1 MLSPDGAPP
10 IDDAALFSSSL
21 HPPPESAAVGPS
33 CHRQVLV
40 AGRERSL
47 RDGEQAGGNPFSV
60 CVCLCVCSA
69 ALSAALSADL
79 SGLYAVLLPCCCGLY
94 LLLPCLPGNTPRCTS
109 PSGSSHDPS
118 AGGS

>member
-60 CVCLCVCSA
+60 CVFVCVLCC
-69 ALSAALSADL
+69 
-79 SGLYAVLLPCCCGLY
+79 LYAVLLPG
-94 LLLPCLPGNTPRCTS
+94 LLLVCRVVACLFAALPGNTPR
-109 PSGSSHDPS
+109 
-118 AGGS
+118 

>member
-69 ALSAALSADL
+69 ACM
-79 SGLYAVLLPCCCGLY
+79 LYAVLLPG
-94 LLLPCLPGNTPRCTS
+94 LLLVCRVVACFVCRVTREYTALTISVRFF
-109 PSGSSHDPS
+109 HR
-118 AGGS
+118 